1 MTESDGKP
9 HQGPA
14 APDGEPEYA
23 DRVYRSVPGVIS
35 GVLLLVV
42 AAWLIGD
49 AVVSGTGKT
58 PYVSLAAVPVFA
70 FPVIAYTLRPAVTAG
85 RDRLVVRN
93 PWRTVVAPWASV
105 DGLRAGYSVEL
116 FAGGKKY
123 QVWAVPVSLR
133 QRKRATRT
141 QSSGATRTQSPGA
154 AGHAS
159 RTGLGMGL
167 AKRTN
172 PVVQGSPDPT
182 RAWSDQVTAVLQE
195 MAERNAGRPAA
206 AGPVAVRWCWWVI
219 APTVLG
225 LVALITV
232 IAV

>member
-1 MTESDGKP
+1 MTDSDGKP

-14 APDGEPEYA
+14 APDGDPAYA

-70 FPVIAYTLRPAVTAG
+70 FPVIAYTLRPAVSAG

-93 PWRTVVAPWASV
+93 PWRTIVAPWASV
-105 DGLRAGYSVEL
+105 DALHAGYSVEL
-116 FAGGKKY
+116 LADGKKY

-133 QRKRATRT
+133 QRKRATRG
-141 QSSGATRTQSPGA
+141 QGAGA
-154 AGHAS
+154 AEHAS
-159 RTGLGMGL
+159 RIGLGLGSA

-182 RAWSDQVTAVLQE
+182 RAWSDQVTAVLQD

-206 AGPVAVRWCWWVI
+206 AGPVEVRWCWWVI
-219 APTVLG
+219 APTLAG
-225 LVALITV
+225 LIALITV

>member
-35 GVLLLVV
+35 GVFLLAV

-49 AVVSGTGKT
+49 AAVTGTGKT
-58 PYVSLAAVPVFA
+58 PYVALAALPVFA
-70 FPVIAYTLRPAVTAG
+70 FPVIAYTLRPAVFAG
-85 RDRLVVRN
+85 SRRLVVRN
-93 PWRTVVAPWASV
+93 PWRTITVPWASV
-105 DGLRAGYSVEL
+105 DALRAGYSVEL
-116 FAGGKKY
+116 LSGEKKY

-133 QRKRATRT
+133 QRKRANRAL
-141 QSSGATRTQSPGA
+141 SRGNAE
-154 AGHAS
+154 HAS
-159 RTGLGMGL
+159 RTGLGLGL
-167 AKRTN
+167 AARTN
-172 PVVQGSPDPT
+172 PVVQGSSDPT
-182 RAWSDQVTAVLQE
+182 RAWSDQVTDVLQG
-195 MAERNAGRPAA
+195 MAERNGRRPDAT
-206 AGPVAVRWCWWVI
+206 GPVVVRWCWWVI
-219 APTVLG
+219 APTLLG

>member
-14 APDGEPEYA
+14 APGGEPEYA

-35 GVLLLVV
+35 GVFLLAV
-42 AAWLIGD
+42 AGWLIGD
-49 AVVSGTGKT
+49 AVVTGTGKT
-58 PYVSLAAVPVFA
+58 PYVALAAVPVFA
-70 FPVIAYTLRPAVTAG
+70 FPVIAYTLRPAVFAG
-85 RDRLVVRN
+85 RGRLVVRN
-93 PWRTVVAPWASV
+93 PWRTVTAPWASV
-105 DGLRAGYSVEL
+105 DALRAGYSVEL
-116 FAGGKKY
+116 LSGEKKY

-133 QRKRATRT
+133 QRKRATRA
-141 QSSGATRTQSPGA
+141 QSRGNAE
-154 AGHAS
+154 HAS

-167 AKRTN
+167 AARTN

-182 RAWSDQVTAVLQE
+182 RAWSDQVTDVLQE
-195 MAERNAGRPAA
+195 MAERNRTSPDA
-206 AGPVAVRWCWWVI
+206 AGPVVVRWCWWVI
-219 APTVLG
+219 APALAG

>member
-1 MTESDGKP
+1 MTDSDGKP

-14 APDGEPEYA
+14 APDGDPEYA

-58 PYVSLAAVPVFA
+58 PYVALAAVPVFA

-93 PWRTVVAPWASV
+93 PWRTIVAPWASV
-105 DGLRAGYSVEL
+105 DALRAGYSVEL
-116 FAGGKKY
+116 LADGRKY

-133 QRKRATRT
+133 QRKRATRAQGT
-141 QSSGATRTQSPGA
+141 GA

-159 RTGLGMGL
+159 RIGLGMGQT
-167 AKRTN
+167 KRTN
-172 PVVQGSPDPT
+172 PVVEGSPDPT

-195 MAERNAGRPAA
+195 MAERNAGRPTA
-206 AGPVAVRWCWWVI
+206 AGPVEARWCWWVI
-219 APTVLG
+219 APTLAG
-225 LVALITV
+225 LIALITV

>member
-1 MTESDGKP
+1 MTDSDGKP
-9 HQGPA
+9 RQGPA
-14 APDGEPEYA
+14 APDGDPEYA

-70 FPVIAYTLRPAVTAG
+70 FPVIAYTLRPTVTAG

-105 DGLRAGYSVEL
+105 DALRAGYSVEL
-116 FAGGKKY
+116 LAGGRKY
-123 QVWAVPVSLR
+123 QLWAVPVSMR
-133 QRKRATRT
+133 QRKRAARA
-141 QSSGATRTQSPGA
+141 QSGSVAE
-154 AGHAS
+154 HAS

-195 MAERNAGRPAA
+195 MAERNAARPAA
-206 AGPVAVRWCWWVI
+206 AGPVEVRWCWWVI
-219 APTVLG
+219 APTLAG
-225 LVALITV
+225 LIALITV